1 MAMRQ
6 VWNPSTQRMDQV
18 WFDEPREE
26 PRRSGSMRQV
36 WSDTE
41 RRMFQVWVWDDQHQN
56 GTLEELER
64 SGFFQRN
71 NY

>member
-1 MAMRQ
+1 MGMKQ

-26 PRRSGSMRQV
+26 QRPSGEMRQV
-36 WSDTE
+36 WSSTQQQ
-41 RRMFQVWVWDDQHQN
+41 MVQVWFWDGQHHN
-56 GTLEELER
+56 GTLEDLER
-64 SGFFQRN
+64 SGFFQKN